1 MKKKLQGVLACA
13 FAALL
18 LCGMASLASCSDN
31 VTMLDLEEDD
41 YEDEWD
47 GYSY

>member
-31 VTMLDLEEDD
+31 VTYEDLYEDD
-41 YEDEWD
+41 YDDWD
-47 GYSY
+47 GYNGY